1 MIQLIRNENEDNLIS
16 ISDDYKSLFFDLKY
30 DFGYSYYLIQL
41 QRKLFPDENFENS
54 ISING
59 SNFKDNNNILIN
71 YNLDEIIFSPNYV
84 IIGYINLK
92 LEYSTTNLIFKNEEA
107 FKLYG
112 TAFCSNFQ
120 NPMNLKSTI
129 QFNCIENNDNK
140 SYKVISPIS
149 EPGVLETQLKKYT
162 NVTTLNIIRVDFEN
176 DCQDIYN
183 NIDKLEDVFI
193 NLYFPL
199 NLNKNE
205 IKVLYN
211 NDESLVIKNNIE
223 IENNTFDYTLI
234 PFYIKKENIKN
245 NGIAEIFY
253 QNNKIKSIYIGY
265 SIAKLPTLINR
276 FLE

>member
-1 MIQLIRNENEDNLIS
+1 
-16 ISDDYKSLFFDLKY
+16 
-30 DFGYSYYLIQL
+30 
-41 QRKLFPDENFENS
+41 
-54 ISING
+54 
-59 SNFKDNNNILIN
+59 
-71 YNLDEIIFSPNYV
+71 
-84 IIGYINLK
+84 
-92 LEYSTTNLIFKNEEA
+92 
-107 FKLYG
+107 
-112 TAFCSNFQ
+112 
-120 NPMNLKSTI
+120 MNLKSTI
-129 QFNCIENNDNK
+129 QFNCVENNDNK

-265 SIAKLPTLINR
+265 LIVKLPISINR
-276 FLE
+276 IFK